1 MTKKWEPHKVI
12 KRFATEP
19 VAILRNSTLVGYVI
33 AAGVVSN
40 QKHLMA
46 TIDDQELT
54 AWLRQVARFG

>member
-1 MTKKWEPHKVI
+1 MTEKWEPHKVI

-19 VAILRNSTLVGYVI
+19 VTIMRNSTLVGYVI

-40 QKHLMA
+40 QQHLMA

-54 AWLRQVARFG
+54 EWLRQVARLG

>member
-1 MTKKWEPHKVI
+1 MTEKRGPHKVLN
-12 KRFATEP
+12 KFGTEP

-40 QKHLMA
+40 QQHLMA

-54 AWLRQVARFG
+54 

>member
-19 VAILRNSTLVGYVI
+19 VTIMRNSTLVGYVI
-33 AAGVVSN
+33 AADVVPN
-40 QKHLMA
+40 QQHLMA

-54 AWLRQVARFG
+54 EWLRQVARLG